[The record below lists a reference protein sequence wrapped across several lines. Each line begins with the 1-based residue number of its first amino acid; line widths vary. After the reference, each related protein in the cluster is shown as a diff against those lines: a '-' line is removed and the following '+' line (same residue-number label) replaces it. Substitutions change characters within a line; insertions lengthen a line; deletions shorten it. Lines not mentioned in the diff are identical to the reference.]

1 MKVNKIE
8 LPKKLTESTAKQFV
22 GRIAS
27 VCTGVECKSDAHA
40 ERVGEKNLTE
50 AYGDTPTRAFEF
62 VPVTLINGRYQNF
75 REGLTKFPNKLRA
88 LVSQYNMDNNTKF
101 MGDGKIRTDFHI
113 FHTTAPR
120 YVMAHLKTHT
130 TLSHMMSSVRIGCNG
145 EKEYEFPEIEIT
157 EHPPTSEF
165 YTHYINEGEQDEIEI
180 EYDFLEYEYDL
191 INNKGRGFAKNMP
204 SEVFT
209 KLLEFYYKRKEITK
223 RPLSDFEV
231 VEMKICGYSDAWEW
245 FINQRTEKGVQKET
259 REIAKMIK
267 GLINE

>member
-8 LPKKLTESTAKQFV
+8 LPKTLTEATAKQFV

-62 VPVTLINGRYQNF
+62 LPVTLINGRYQNF

-113 FHTTAPR
+113 FHITAPR

-145 EKEYEFPEIEIT
+145 EKEYEFPEIEKK
-157 EHPPTSEF
+157 PTKEEKATRDMIVDLYDRPCFENYERDFVENVGTDFYDDFTGAEFSEMLN
-165 YTHYINEGEQDEIEI
+165 H
-180 EYDFLEYEYDL
+180 
-191 INNKGRGFAKNMP
+191 
-204 SEVFT
+204 
-209 KLLEFYYKRKEITK
+209 YYKRKEITK